1 MIARITALLML
12 VFAAPLAAQQTPP
25 PAAPAPVRVTIT
37 TSAGPI
43 VVALDHAHA
52 PVTTANFLRYVDAK
66 RFDGTTFYRAMKIA
80 PDSGLIQGGQRDPRK
95 LYPPIAHEPTSTTGL
110 SHGNGTISMARGA
123 PGSAT
128 ADFFITMGAMN
139 GLDASA
145 SDPGFAAF
153 GTVVEGLDAV
163 RAIMGSPTSPSAGE
177 GPMKGQMLNPAVR
190 IVSVRRTP

>member
-12 VFAAPLAAQQTPP
+12 VFATPLAAQQTPP

-43 VVALDHAHA
+43 VVALDRAHA

-95 LYPPIAHEPTSTTGL
+95 LYPPIKHEPTSTTGL
-110 SHGNGTISMARGA
+110 SHGEGTISMARGA
-123 PGSAT
+123 PGTAT
-128 ADFFITMGAMN
+128 ADFFITLGAMN

-153 GTVVEGLDAV
+153 GQVVEGLDVV
-163 RAIMGSPTSPSAGE
+163 RTIMAAPTSPTAGE
-177 GPMKGQMLNPAVR
+177 GPMKGQMLSPTVR
-190 IVSVRRTP
+190 VVSVRRTP